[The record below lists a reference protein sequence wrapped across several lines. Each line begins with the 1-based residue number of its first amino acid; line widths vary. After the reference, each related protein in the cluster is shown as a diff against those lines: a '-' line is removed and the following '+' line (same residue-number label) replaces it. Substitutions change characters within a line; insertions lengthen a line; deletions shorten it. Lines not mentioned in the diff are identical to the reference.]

1 MCEKLSIVDFQM
13 HISGFMGYSIINN
26 RLYAS
31 YILNNGMFNKE
42 IKVSQFKSDMK
53 FSDVEE
59 NLKGLNWDAT
69 YTKLVVWSN
78 CSLYIVSHES
88 ADVIAN
94 HARINRTLGMS
105 DIKDKDKELIT
116 VCKWVRGTIV
126 GLISPNIFF

>member
-1 MCEKLSIVDFQM
+1 M

>member
-1 MCEKLSIVDFQM
+1 
-13 HISGFMGYSIINN
+13 
-26 RLYAS
+26 
-31 YILNNGMFNKE
+31 MFNKE
-42 IKVSQFKSDMK
+42 IKVSEFKSDMK

-105 DIKDKDKELIT
+105 DVKDKDKELIT